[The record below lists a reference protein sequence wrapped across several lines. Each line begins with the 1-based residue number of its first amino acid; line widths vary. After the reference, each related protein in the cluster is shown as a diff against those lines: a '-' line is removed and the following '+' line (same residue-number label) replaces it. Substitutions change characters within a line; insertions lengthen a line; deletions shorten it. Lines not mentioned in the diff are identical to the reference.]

1 MQVFIGVKLLFDVG
15 KLHGLV
21 GLGNFADIR

>member
-1 MQVFIGVKLLFDVG
+1 MQVFIGVKLLFGDG
-15 KLHGLV
+15 KLNGLV